1 MKGNK
6 VAVARVEITGRH
18 FDLKAAFG
26 SKRVSPAFPNFEKPS
41 KAYSLFDSL
50 GCVET
55 IHRLPKTIGSTR
67 LLFTKL
73 RRSPNQSELNFRAS
87 LNLALN
93 LPLESARNFCL
104 LRSSKMFTFATK
116 RFEGDIRFRIF
127 DNEQPPHPCFR
138 CGRLGQLVKVGRRR
152 LPPRLEKKTLSKEV
166 SEVRRPVHGHPPQPE
181 LRGPHQLGLPHR
193 NKPR

>member
-18 FDLKAAFG
+18 FDLKTAFG

-41 KAYSLFDSL
+41 KAYSLFDSS
-50 GCVET
+50 GNVET

-67 LLFTKL
+67 LLITKL
-73 RRSPNQSELNFRAS
+73 RRSPKSSELNCRTS
-87 LNLALN
+87 LNLALI
-93 LPLESARNFCL
+93 LSLESARNLCL
-104 LRSSKMFTFATK
+104 LRASKMFTFATK
-116 RFEGDIRFRIF
+116 RFEGGIRFRFF
-127 DNEQPPHPCFR
+127 DNEEPPLSCVR
-138 CGRLGQLVKVGRRR
+138 CCRIGQLVKVVRRS

-166 SEVRRPVHGHPPQPE
+166 SEVRRPVHGHPPQLE